1 MPVSF
6 DQRLTVP
13 DNVLFRELEGESV
26 ILDLD
31 SESYFGLDEV
41 GTRIWQQVT
50 ESATIEEAFA
60 ALTREYDVEADELR
74 ADLYELLGTLL
85 ERGLLEV
92 ADA

>member
-13 DNVLFRELEGESV
+13 DNVMFRELEGESV

-41 GTRIWQQVT
+41 GTRMWMRVT
-50 ESATIEEAFA
+50 EAASVEAAFGELA
-60 ALTREYDVEADELR
+60 REYDVAVETLR
-74 ADLYELLGTLL
+74 ADLDELLGTLL

-92 ADA
+92 VDG